1 MKQLKKL
8 FFLITMLISFAA
20 ISNAQ
25 EVEAKSRK
33 EIREERQQKR
43 LEEIKELIENKNF
56 VFKATHALPMGGG
69 SIQLD
74 YSFDAELKND
84 TIVSYLPFFGVAY
97 HVDYGGRNSAFDF
110 TLPVENMEINRVKQ
124 GYRVSFDVQNKM
136 DHLNFNFNISAP
148 GYATL
153 NIISTNRQAISYYG
167 SIEAP

>member
-8 FFLITMLISFAA
+8 FILSLLLISFAG
-20 ISNAQ
+20 ISPAQ
-25 EVEAKSRK
+25 EREKSRK
-33 EIREERQQKR
+33 EVRAERQQKR
-43 LEEIKELIENKNF
+43 IDEVLELIEKGNF

-74 YSFDAELKND
+74 FSYDAELKND
-84 TIVSYLPFFGVAY
+84 TLASYLPFFGVAY
-97 HVDYGGRNSAFDF
+97 RVDYGGRNSAFDF
-110 TLPVENMEINRVKQ
+110 TLPVENLEIKKDKD

-136 DHLNFNFNISAP
+136 DHLNYNFYISKP

>member
-8 FFLITMLISFAA
+8 FVLTLLLISFAG
-20 ISNAQ
+20 ISAAQ
-25 EVEAKSRK
+25 ERESKSRK
-33 EIREERQQKR
+33 EIRAERQQKR
-43 LEEIKELIENKNF
+43 IDEVQELIEKGNF

-74 YSFDAELKND
+74 FSYDAELRND
-84 TIVSYLPFFGVAY
+84 TIVSFLPFFGVAY
-97 HVDYGGRNSAFDF
+97 RVDYGGRNSAFDF
-110 TLPVENMEINRVKQ
+110 TLPVENMEINKVKD
-124 GYRVSFDVQNKM
+124 GYRVSFDVKNKM
-136 DHLNFNFNISAP
+136 DYLNYNFNISEP

>member
-8 FFLITMLISFAA
+8 FVLSLLLISFAGMSA
-20 ISNAQ
+20 AQ
-25 EVEAKSRK
+25 EREKSRK
-33 EIREERQQKR
+33 EVRAERQQKR
-43 LEEIKELIENKNF
+43 IDEVQELIEKGNF

-74 YSFDAELKND
+74 FSYDAELKND
-84 TIVSYLPFFGVAY
+84 TLASYLPFFGVAY
-97 HVDYGGRNSAFDF
+97 RVDYGGRNSAFDF
-110 TLPVENMEINRVKQ
+110 TLPVENLEIKKDKD

-136 DHLNFNFNISAP
+136 DHLNYNFYISKP